1 MNAKSFERR
10 KTAEFPWKRPFF
22 FFPISHEK
30 SLRKEEDSNVCAG
43 LLSSFRE
50 EEKSIFPKNSSFFL
64 LST

>member
-10 KTAEFPWKRPFF
+10 KTDASTGIQPFF